1 MAAEP
6 VSRKKESPVDP
17 AIEITRDETPARGAY
32 RASIDGAT
40 AELTWHANGPVRIAD
55 HTFVPPELRGKGIAM
70 QLVEALIADARAQGF
85 TIEPRCSYV
94 EAAFR
99 RHPEWADVKAGEMD

>member
-1 MAAEP
+1 MDQAP
-6 VSRKKESPVDP
+6 KTTF
-17 AIEITRDETPARGAY
+17 EITRDETPTHGAY

-40 AELTWHANGPVRIAD
+40 AELTWRANGPVRIAD
-55 HTFVPPELRGKGIAM
+55 HTFVPPDLRGTGIAM

-99 RHPEWADVKAGEMD
+99 RHPEWADVRAGAMD

>member
-1 MAAEP
+1 M
-6 VSRKKESPVDP
+6 DP
-17 AIEITRDETPARGAY
+17 AIEITRDETPVRGAY

-40 AELTWHANGPVRIAD
+40 AELTWRANGPVRIAD
-55 HTFVPPELRGKGIAM
+55 HTFVPPELRGKGVAM